1 MKTGRTIL
9 LIKLY
14 YAKVHKQRIVRLVLR
29 EIVAD
34 VEPASQEVTLLLER
48 VAGTPFARMHGM
60 IRAG

>member
-1 MKTGRTIL
+1 

-34 VEPASQEVTLLLER
+34 VEPASQEVTLLVER